1 MFMYKTNGWTEE
13 VDVVVVGYGGAGAVT
28 AIAAHDA
35 GAKVI
40 ILEKQLRDTA
50 TETRHTPNT
59 RMSGGAFCSVSDREK
74 AKLYLGGMV
83 KVANETL
90 DTEREEVLDVFAQ
103 YMADN
108 GSWLRSIGVET
119 GDAEQFQP
127 IIRGAM
133 IENPQF
139 TPDGAMCVSDFSEL
153 PGADSCCVY
162 ITKPLDGHTHGAAL
176 LKALST
182 AVDARGIEVRWGSP
196 GEHLVMEAGQVRGII
211 GSHGKGRFAIKA
223 RKAVV
228 LTCGG
233 FEFNEW
239 MKENYLRVSPAYF
252 IGNPANTGDGINM
265 AIEAGAALWHMN
277 CASWRAVMKF
287 PDFPIAFATAHH
299 EMASIFV
306 DKSGRRFAN
315 ERYRMHAFGYQLN
328 NYDDALY
335 YPRVP
340 FYWVFDESRRA
351 DGPLASAHGACAQ
364 LRGIPNS
371 GYYVWSQ
378 DNNVEIE
385 RGWVIKAGTLEELV
399 KKIRADADNNDLIRL
414 SVLDNTIKKYNRFC
428 QRGKDDD
435 FHRPPWSLTPIE
447 NPPYYAV
454 KLWPGGPNTQGGPK
468 RNKKAQVMRPDNTP
482 VPHLYAAGELGS
494 VWGMLYQGGGN
505 IAECIAFGRIAGANA
520 AAEKAW

>member
-1 MFMYKTNGWTEE
+1 MYETTRWTEE

-40 ILEKQLRDTA
+40 ILEKQPEDTT
-50 TETRHTPNT
+50 TEARHTPNT
-59 RMSGGAFCSVSDREK
+59 RMCGGAFCGALDREK
-74 AKLYLGGMV
+74 AILYLEGMV
-83 KVANETL
+83 NIANETL
-90 DTEREEVLDVFAQ
+90 DAERKEVLDIFAQ
-103 YMADN
+103 YLVDN
-108 GSWLRSIGVET
+108 GHWLRNIGVRT
-119 GDAEQFQP
+119 GDVDQFQP

-133 IENPQF
+133 IKNPQF
-139 TPDGAMCVSDFSEL
+139 TPDGAMCISDFPEI
-153 PGADSCCVY
+153 PGADSTCVY
-162 ITKPLDGHTHGAAL
+162 IPEPSDGYTHGAAL
-176 LKALST
+176 LKSLSA
-182 AVDARGIEVRWGSP
+182 AVNARRIEVLWGSP
-196 GEHLVMEAGQVRGII
+196 GEHLVMEAGKVRGVT
-211 GSHGKGRFAIKA
+211 GNCGTKPFAIKA

-265 AIEAGAALWHMN
+265 AIEVGAALWHMN

-287 PDFPIAFATAHH
+287 PEFPIAFATAHH

-306 DKSGRRFAN
+306 DKTGRRFAN
-315 ERYRMHAFGYQLN
+315 ERYRMHAFGYQLTG
-328 NYDDALY
+328 YDDALY
-335 YPRVP
+335 YPRIP
-340 FYWVFDESRRA
+340 FYWIFDESRRG

-364 LRGIPNS
+364 LKGVPGS

-378 DNNVEIE
+378 NNIAEINK
-385 RGWVIKAGTLEELV
+385 GWVMKAGSLEELV
-399 KKIRADADNNDLIRL
+399 KKIRDYVDNNDLMYP
-414 SVLDNTIKKYNRFC
+414 SVLDKTIKKYNRFC
-428 QRGKDDD
+428 RKGEDTD

-454 KLWPGGPNTQGGPK
+454 KLWPGGPNTQGGPR

-482 VPHLYAAGELGS
+482 VPRLYAAGELGS

-505 IAECIAFGRIAGANA
+505 IAECIAFGRIAGTNA
-520 AAEKAW
+520 AAERAW

>member
-1 MFMYKTNGWTEE
+1 MYETNRWIEE

-50 TETRHTPNT
+50 TGTRHTPNT
-59 RMSGGAFCSVSDREK
+59 RMSGGAFFSASDREK
-74 AKLYLGGMV
+74 ARLYLEGMV
-83 KVANETL
+83 NIANETL
-90 DTEREEVLDVFAQ
+90 DVERKEILDVFAQ
-103 YMADN
+103 YLVDN
-108 GSWLRSIGVET
+108 GHWLRSIGVET
-119 GDAEQFQP
+119 GDVEQFQP

-133 IENPQF
+133 IKNPQF
-139 TPDGAMCVSDFSEL
+139 TSDGAMCVSDFSEL
-153 PGADSCCVY
+153 PGADSSCVY
-162 ITKPLDGHTHGAAL
+162 LPKTLGGYTHGAAL
-176 LKALST
+176 LKALS
-182 AVDARGIEVRWGSP
+182 AAIDARGIEVRWGSP
-196 GEHLVMEAGQVRGII
+196 GDHLVTEGGQVRGII
-211 GSHGKGRFAIKA
+211 GRCGTRRFAIKA

-252 IGNPANTGDGINM
+252 IGNPANTGDGIDM
-265 AIEAGAALWHMN
+265 AIEVGAALWHMN

-287 PDFPIAFATAHH
+287 PEFPIAFATAHH

-306 DKSGRRFAN
+306 DKNGRRFAN
-315 ERYRMHAFGYQLN
+315 EWYRMHAFAYQLT

-364 LRGIPNS
+364 LKGVPGS

-378 DNNVEIE
+378 DNITEIDK
-385 RGWVIKAGTLEELV
+385 GWVIKAGTLEELV
-399 KKIRADADNNDLIRL
+399 KKIRADADNNDLMRP
-414 SVLDNTIKKYNRFC
+414 SVLGKTIKKYNRFC
-428 QRGKDDD
+428 QRGKDAD

-482 VPHLYAAGELGS
+482 VPRLYAAGELGS

>member
-1 MFMYKTNGWTEE
+1 MYETTRWTEE

-35 GAKVI
+35 GARVI
-40 ILEKQLRDTA
+40 ILEKQPEDTT
-50 TETRHTPNT
+50 TEARHTPNT
-59 RMSGGAFCSVSDREK
+59 RMCGGAFCGALDREK
-74 AKLYLGGMV
+74 AILYLEGMV
-83 KVANETL
+83 NIANETL
-90 DTEREEVLDVFAQ
+90 DAERKEVLDIFAQ
-103 YMADN
+103 YLVDN
-108 GSWLRSIGVET
+108 GHWLRNIGVRT
-119 GDAEQFQP
+119 GDVEQFQP

-133 IENPQF
+133 IKNPQF
-139 TPDGAMCVSDFSEL
+139 TPDGAMCISDFPEI
-153 PGADSCCVY
+153 PGADSTCVY
-162 ITKPLDGHTHGAAL
+162 IPEPSDGYTHGAAL
-176 LKALST
+176 LKSLSA
-182 AVDARGIEVRWGSP
+182 AVNARRIEVLWGSP
-196 GEHLVMEAGQVRGII
+196 GEHLVMEAGKVRGVT
-211 GSHGKGRFAIKA
+211 GNCGTKPFAIKA

-265 AIEAGAALWHMN
+265 AIEVGAALWHMN

-287 PDFPIAFATAHH
+287 PEFPIAFATAHH

-306 DKSGRRFAN
+306 DKTGRRFAN
-315 ERYRMHAFGYQLN
+315 ERYRMHAFGYQLTG
-328 NYDDALY
+328 YDDALY

-340 FYWVFDESRRA
+340 FYWIFDESRRG

-364 LRGIPNS
+364 LKGVPGS

-378 DNNVEIE
+378 NNIAEINK
-385 RGWVIKAGTLEELV
+385 GWVMKAGSLEELV
-399 KKIRADADNNDLIRL
+399 KKIRDYVDNNDLMYP
-414 SVLDNTIKKYNRFC
+414 SVLDKTIKKYNRFC
-428 QRGKDDD
+428 RKGEDTD

-454 KLWPGGPNTQGGPK
+454 KLWPGGPNTQGGPR

-482 VPHLYAAGELGS
+482 VPRLYAAGELGS

-505 IAECIAFGRIAGANA
+505 IAECIAFGRIAGTNA
-520 AAEKAW
+520 AAERAW

>member
-1 MFMYKTNGWTEE
+1 MNETTGWTEE
-13 VDVVVVGYGGAGAVT
+13 ADVVVVGYGGAGAVT
-28 AIAAHDA
+28 ALAAHDA

-40 ILEKQLRDTA
+40 ILEKQPEDTT

-59 RMSGGAFCSVSDREK
+59 RMCGGAFCGASDREK
-74 AKLYLGGMV
+74 AVLYLEGMV
-83 KVANETL
+83 NIANETL
-90 DTEREEVLDVFAQ
+90 DSERKEVLDIFAQ
-103 YMADN
+103 YLVDN
-108 GSWLRSIGVET
+108 GHWLRSIGVRT
-119 GDAEQFQP
+119 GDVDQFQP

-133 IENPQF
+133 IKNPQF
-139 TPDGAMCVSDFSEL
+139 TPDGAMCVSDFPEI
-153 PGADSCCVY
+153 PGADSTCVY
-162 ITKPLDGHTHGAAL
+162 IPQPLDGYTHGAAL
-176 LKALST
+176 LKSLSA
-182 AVDARGIEVRWGSP
+182 AVNARRIEVLWGSP
-196 GEHLVMEAGQVRGII
+196 GEHLVMEAGKVRGVT
-211 GSHGKGRFAIKA
+211 GNCGAKPFAIKA

-265 AIEAGAALWHMN
+265 AIEVGAALWHMN

-287 PDFPIAFATAHH
+287 PEFPIAFATAHH

-306 DKSGRRFAN
+306 DKTGRRFAN
-315 ERYRMHAFGYQLN
+315 ERYRMHAFGYQLTG
-328 NYDDALY
+328 YDDALY

-340 FYWVFDESRRA
+340 FYWIFDESRRS

-364 LRGIPNS
+364 LKGVPGS

-378 DNNVEIE
+378 NNIAEID
-385 RGWVIKAGTLEELV
+385 RGWVMKAGSLEELV
-399 KKIRADADNNDLIRL
+399 KKIRDDDDNNDLMYPP
-414 SVLDNTIKKYNRFC
+414 VLDKTIKKYNRFC
-428 QRGKDDD
+428 RKGEDTD

-454 KLWPGGPNTQGGPK
+454 KLWPGGPNTQGGPR

-482 VPHLYAAGELGS
+482 VPRLYAAGELGS

-505 IAECIAFGRIAGANA
+505 IAECIAFGRIAGTNA
-520 AAEKAW
+520 AAERAW